1 MAGGGGYNQLGGY
14 GGGSGG
20 NYSNGNQPALGGG
33 QGNWMQSHPNANVFG
48 SPGMIGGDAW
58 KAAHPNYN
66 VAGSPGWQAM
76 HPPQQQQNQNWW
88 TGGAP
93 AQGWNPAGS
102 GSNPPLQGQ
111 PDIADFFQHMFGG
124 GGGYGNNYLY

>member
-1 MAGGGGYNQLGGY
+1 MGGGGQQGNQSLGGF
-14 GGGSGG
+14 GGGRG
-20 NYSNGNQPALGGG
+20 YSNGNQPALS
-33 QGNWMQSHPNANVFG
+33 GN
-48 SPGMIGGDAW
+48 IGGAAW
-58 KAAHPNYN
+58 KTQHPYYQTQ
-66 VAGSPGWQAM
+66 GSPGWQAM
-76 HPPQQQQNQNWW
+76 HPQQQQQQNWW
-88 TGGAP
+88 TGGAS

>member
-1 MAGGGGYNQLGGY
+1 MGGGGQSLGGY

-20 NYSNGNQPALGGG
+20 SYSNGNQPALGGG
-33 QGNWMQSHPNANVFG
+33 QSWMQSHPNSNIFG
-48 SPGMIGGDAW
+48 SPGMVGGDAW

-76 HPPQQQQNQNWW
+76 HPPQTNNTPNGNWW

-93 AQGWNPAGS
+93 AQGWNPAGA
-102 GSNPPLQGQ
+102 GGNPGLQGQ